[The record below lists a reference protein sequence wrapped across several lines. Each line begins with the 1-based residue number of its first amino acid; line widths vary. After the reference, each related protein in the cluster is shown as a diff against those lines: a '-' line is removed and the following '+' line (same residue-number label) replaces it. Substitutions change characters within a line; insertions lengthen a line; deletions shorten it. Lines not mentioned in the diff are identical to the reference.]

1 MDDREWRA
9 KESADDQPR
18 GRGRLGYGDRGRA
31 SARPRG
37 RLVLADR
44 DVENLERVAGSLG
57 GDVEA
62 FACDVTSDEQ
72 VEALAS
78 GIDQLEALVVT
89 AGVSGTMAPG
99 RRIYQVN
106 LMGTERVLRSV
117 EPLIGPGSVAVC
129 FASLSGHRIP
139 ETPELMA
146 VLEDPLTEGFFERL
160 RDAAVDP
167 DNAPLGYSVS
177 KRGVMRL
184 VRRRAKPWGTAGAR
198 ILSIS
203 PGSTDTAMS
212 RLQEQQ
218 TPIQAEIIKNGP
230 LGRRARP
237 EEVANV
243 VSFLTSERASFM
255 TGCDVLVDGGMAT
268 TMPSTPGE
276 ARVS

>member
-1 MDDREWRA
+1 MTNVVVGA
-9 KESADDQPR
+9 
-18 GRGRLGYGDRGRA
+18 A
-31 SARPRG
+31 SGMGAEVARQLAPRG
-37 RLVLADR
+37 RLILADR
-44 DVENLERVAGSLG
+44 DVENLEQVAGSLG

-62 FACDVTSDEQ
+62 VACDVTSDEQ

-78 GIDQLEALVVT
+78 GIGRLEALVVT

-117 EPLIGPGSVAVC
+117 EPLIGPGAVAVC

-139 ETPELMA
+139 ESPELMA

-160 RDAAVDP
+160 HDAGVNP
-167 DNAPLGYSVS
+167 DNAPLAYSVS

-184 VRRRAKPWGTAGAR
+184 VWRRAKPWGTLGAR
-198 ILSIS
+198 ILSLS

-212 RLQEQQ
+212 RMQEQQ
-218 TPIQAEIIKNGP
+218 TPIQAEIIKNSP

-243 VSFLTSERASFM
+243 VSFLTSEGASFM
-255 TGCDVLVDGGMAT
+255 SGSDVLVDGGMAT
-268 TMPSTPGE
+268 TLPSTPGG